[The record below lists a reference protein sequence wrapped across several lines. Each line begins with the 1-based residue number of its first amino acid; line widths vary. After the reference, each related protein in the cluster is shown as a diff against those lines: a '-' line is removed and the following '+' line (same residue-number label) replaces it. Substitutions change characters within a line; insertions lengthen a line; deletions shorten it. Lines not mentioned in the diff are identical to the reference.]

1 MFSIGNAVTIFAL
14 LTEKSSLLRHYEIE
28 RMNFPFFG
36 RGLRPSVHAADA
48 LRFPLA
54 GPVRIALLE
63 GSFRAGNHMR
73 QFGAD
78 DLEWLRSYAPDALV
92 TPLDLALSLADWK
105 RLGRFDLPTLTTAIV
120 VLSSLDHSTLSWRQR
135 DLLWRAFGVP
145 IFEQLRGWE
154 GTVIARECEV
164 HDGLHIDESAPAVEL
179 RKGELLV
186 THARTGLT
194 GEIVRGLC
202 ECGAETPRLRNIN
215 VLNPKATAA
224 AA

>member
-1 MFSIGNAVTIFAL
+1 
-14 LTEKSSLLRHYEIE
+14 
-28 RMNFPFFG
+28 MNFSFFG
-36 RGLRPSVHAADA
+36 RGLRPTVPAVDA

-63 GSFRAGNHMR
+63 GNFRAANNMR
-73 QFGAD
+73 QFGAH

-92 TPLDLALSLADWK
+92 APLELALSLADWK
-105 RLGRFDLPTLTTAIV
+105 RLGRFDLPSLTTAIV
-120 VLSSLDHSTLSWRQR
+120 VLSSVDHSPLSWRQR

-145 IFEQLRGWE
+145 VFEQLRGWE
-154 GTVIARECEV
+154 GAIIARECEV
-164 HDGLHIDESAPAVEL
+164 HDGLHIDEAAVAVEL
-179 RKGELLV
+179 RRGELLV

-215 VLNPKATAA
+215 VLSPKATVAA
-224 AA
+224 A